1 MSATVEL
8 LDFLAPAVAD
18 VPKPHKEFAL
28 QQAEG
33 YRPWCLPAGRQDE
46 AQAWYAAWLLYNR
59 MQQQAAAATVGVIPV
74 GISSEKEG
82 DLARTYRA
90 GGAAGESGDVSDPLG
105 FRAQYQR
112 LADLCGYGAITVAR
126 QRNGCEC
133 QGH

>member
-8 LDFLAPAVAD
+8 LNFLAPAVAD
-18 VPKPHKEFAL
+18 VPKPDKEFAL
-28 QQAEG
+28 KQAEG
-33 YRPWCLPAGRQDE
+33 YRPWCLPADRQDE

-59 MQQQAAAATVGVIPV
+59 MQQQAAAASVGVIPV
-74 GISSEKEG
+74 GIVSEKEG

-90 GGAAGESGDVSDPLG
+90 GATGGDGEASDPLG

-126 QRNGCEC
+126 
-133 QGH
+133 

>member
-18 VPKPHKEFAL
+18 VPKPDKEFAL
-28 QQAEG
+28 QQAKG
-33 YRPWCLPAGRQDE
+33 YRPWCLPADRQDE

-59 MQQQAAAATVGVIPV
+59 LQQQAATATVGVIPV

-82 DLARTYRA
+82 DLARTYRS
-90 GGAAGESGDVSDPLG
+90 GGGGSSDVGDPMG
-105 FRAQYQR
+105 FFAQYQR

-126 QRNGCEC
+126 GPNGCEC